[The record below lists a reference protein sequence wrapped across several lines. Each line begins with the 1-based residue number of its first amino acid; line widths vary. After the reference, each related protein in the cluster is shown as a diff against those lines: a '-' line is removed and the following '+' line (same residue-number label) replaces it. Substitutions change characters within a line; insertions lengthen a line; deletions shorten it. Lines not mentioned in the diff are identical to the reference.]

1 MTGEGKRGDRGQS
14 DEGQLPTLW
23 VAALGRFSV
32 RIGGVQV
39 PGRKWERR
47 HSGDMFKVLL
57 VAPGMRLDRDE
68 LVEHFWPA
76 AKDGRA
82 SLRGSLKELRD
93 ILRPGEST
101 ISGSPTL
108 RVEDAEDGVTLVAR
122 LEDRPDTPVVP
133 LEDWYDV
140 AAFER
145 AACLGGG
152 EEAVRAALAL
162 YGGPFLPHDLA
173 IDDRGERQPVQATR
187 EKLRRMVVD
196 VRLRAADAAAG
207 RGDSAGMVTELRL
220 VLEENPAHEAAA
232 ARLLGALAGQG
243 DVAAA
248 MRVYEVTKRAL
259 GELGLS
265 PSGEL
270 AAVQARLITERR
282 RPTAPS
288 VHLGRSAHGPTNL
301 PPAPGR
307 LVGRQREINDV
318 LAGLTSARLLTLTG
332 VGGCGKTR
340 LALTVAAEARSRF
353 PGGVWLVELAPI
365 ADPEVIAGVIASTVD
380 ARTTGDESPRDALAK
395 ALLGRRSLVVLDN
408 CEHLVA
414 ACTALVGDLLH
425 VCPSLTVL
433 ATSRERL
440 GVAGE
445 VVYPLAP
452 LTVPSADTVG
462 PSDLERY
469 EAPRL
474 LVDRAAALG
483 VRIDINER
491 TASIVAA
498 IVRRLDGLPLAIEL
512 AAARLPALSAPEVLS
527 RLDDRFGLLTSGSQ
541 SASHHQRTLFETL
554 TWSYDLLDKDEQCW
568 FRRLSVFAGGWTR
581 EEAEWVCGD
590 GHDGEDVES
599 RLALVSVSASTSA
612 DPLTALVEKS
622 FVQAWD
628 AMEERRRFAMLE
640 TVRAYAADR
649 LVESG
654 EAEETRRRHAAC
666 MIALTEREAA
676 GLTGPRQEQ
685 CLERIGGMHDNVRAA
700 LVWARDRGEPEI
712 GMRLASAVWR
722 FWLVRGPLGEGRAWL
737 DALLALDGPV
747 DPAVRAGACET
758 AGKLAGAQGDQTSAE
773 ALLACALTLWETLGD
788 EGGIARTRAGLAN
801 AALARGDLDD
811 ARAGFEAA
819 IALAAPGNARDSA
832 TWHNNLGVTYVRR
845 GDLDGAERTWRACL
859 PLFED
864 LDDKRS
870 VAIIL
875 DNLGGIATVRGD
887 LEAAFTLHG
896 RALAIKR
903 GLKDTRGIGATL
915 HNMGSIAFKDG
926 DYRRAWDLFAQ
937 GFAVLDEAEDKG
949 MAAMASASLA
959 DAARAMSDTVAAR
972 EGYARSLT
980 LAEES
985 GDRGLVAHCLD
996 GVAALFAARGWRG
1009 DVVSAARLFGVAH
1022 ELREATGTASV
1033 ALDMEEMYRRDVET
1047 VRDALG
1053 ADAFAT
1059 AWADGRA
1066 MEVTIAITLALDG
1079 CSVP

>member
-1 MTGEGKRGDRGQS
+1 MTDEGRRGNLGQS

-68 LVEHFWPA
+68 LVERFWPA

-93 ILRPGEST
+93 ILRPREST
-101 ISGSPTL
+101 VSGSPTL

-122 LEDRPDTPVVP
+122 LGDKPDTPVVP

-248 MRVYEVTKRAL
+248 MRVYEVTERAL
-259 GELGLS
+259 GELDLS

-307 LVGRQREINDV
+307 LVGRQQEINDV

-340 LALTVAAEARSRF
+340 LALTVAAEARSWF

-425 VCPSLTVL
+425 ACSSLTVL

-462 PSDLERY
+462 PGELERY

-527 RLDDRFGLLTSGSQ
+527 RLDDRFGLLTSGSR

-581 EEAEWVCGD
+581 EEAEWVCGKERD
-590 GHDGEDVES
+590 EEDAES
-599 RLALVSVSASTSA
+599 MPASVSASA
-612 DPLTALVEKS
+612 AMDPLTALVEKS

-628 AMEERRRFAMLE
+628 VMEERRRFAMLE
-640 TVRAYAADR
+640 TVRAYASDR

-654 EAEETRRRHAAC
+654 EVEEIRRRHASC
-666 MIALTEREAA
+666 MVALVGREAA
-676 GLTGPRQEQ
+676 GLTGPRQEE

-700 LVWARDRGEPEI
+700 LTWARERGQPET
-712 GMRLASAVWR
+712 GLRLASAVWR
-722 FWLVRGPLGEGRAWL
+722 FWLIRGLLSEGRAWL
-737 DALLALDGPV
+737 DALLALDRPV
-747 DPAVRAGACET
+747 DLIVRAGACEA
-758 AGKLAGAQGDQTSAE
+758 AGKLAGAQGDQASAE
-773 ALLACALTLWETLGD
+773 ALLTRALALWGALGD
-788 EGGIARTRAGLAN
+788 KGGIARSRAGLAGV
-801 AALARGDLDD
+801 ALARGDLDD
-811 ARAGFEAA
+811 ARAGYEAA
-819 IALAAPGNARDSA
+819 IALATGNARDSA
-832 TWHNNLGVTYVRR
+832 TWHNNLGVTFVRR
-845 GDLDGAERTWRACL
+845 GDLDGAERAWRACL

-864 LDDKRS
+864 LDDRRS

-887 LEAAFTLHG
+887 LEAAFTLHS

-926 DYRRAWDLFAQ
+926 DYRRARDLFAQ
-937 GFAVLDEAEDKG
+937 GHVALEEVGDKG
-949 MAAMASASLA
+949 MAAMTSASLA
-959 DAARAMSDTVAAR
+959 DAARAMGDTVAAR

-1033 ALDMEEMYRRDVET
+1033 ALDMEEMYRHDVEM
-1047 VRDALG
+1047 VKEALG
-1053 ADAFAT
+1053 SDLFAT

-1066 MEVTIAITLALDG
+1066 VGITDAIAVAIEG
-1079 CSVP
+1079 CTAP

>member
-1 MTGEGKRGDRGQS
+1 MTDEGRRGDPWQS
-14 DEGQLPTLW
+14 DTAQPPTLW
-23 VAALGRFSV
+23 VATLGRFSV
-32 RIGGVQV
+32 RSSGVHV
-39 PGRKWERR
+39 PDRWERR
-47 HSGDMFKVLL
+47 HRGAIFKALL
-57 VAPGMRLDRDE
+57 VAPGMRLGRDE
-68 LVEHFWPA
+68 LIERFWPL
-76 AKDGRA
+76 AKDGRG
-82 SLRGSLKELRD
+82 SLRVGLTELRD
-93 ILRPGEST
+93 LLRPRGGAF
-101 ISGSPTL
+101 SGSPAL
-108 RVEDAEDGVTLVAR
+108 RVEDAEDSVTLVAR
-122 LEDRPDTPVVP
+122 LGDGPDAPVIP
-133 LEDWYDV
+133 LEEWYDV

-145 AACLGGG
+145 AARAGGD

-173 IDDRGERQPVQATR
+173 IDDRWEGRPVQATR
-187 EKLRRMVVD
+187 EKLRRVAVD
-196 VRLRAADAAAG
+196 VRLRAADAAAS
-207 RGDSAGMVTELRL
+207 RGDSAGVEAELRL
-220 VLEENPAHEAAA
+220 VLEEDPTHETVAV
-232 ARLLGALAGQG
+232 RLMGTLASRG

-248 MRVYEVTKRAL
+248 MRVYQATEQAL
-259 GELGLS
+259 GALGLS

-270 AAVQARLITERR
+270 ADARARLTAERG
-282 RPTAPS
+282 RPAAPPAR
-288 VHLGRSAHGPTNL
+288 HGRVRGPTNL
-301 PPAPGR
+301 PPAPGH
-307 LVGRQREINDV
+307 LVGRLREYNEA

-340 LALTVAAEARSRF
+340 LALAVAEKARTLF
-353 PGGVWLVELAPI
+353 PDGVWLVELAPV
-365 ADPEVIAGVIASTVD
+365 ADPGVIAGALASAVGVSASRD
-380 ARTTGDESPRDALAK
+380 QSPRDALAE
-395 ALLGRRSLVVLDN
+395 AFLGWRSLVVLDN

-414 ACTALVGDLLH
+414 ACAALAGDLLH
-425 VCPSLTVL
+425 TCPGLTIL

-440 GVAGE
+440 GLTGE
-445 VVYPLAP
+445 IVYPILP
-452 LTVPSADTVG
+452 LTIPPTDAVG
-462 PSDLERY
+462 PTEIEWY
-469 EAPRL
+469 EASRL
-474 LVDRAAALG
+474 LVERAAALG
-483 VRIDINER
+483 VRLDINER
-491 TASIVAA
+491 TAPIIAA

-527 RLDDRFGLLTSGSQ
+527 RLDDRFGLLAPGPR
-541 SASHHQRTLFETL
+541 SAPHHQRTLFETL
-554 TWSYDLLDKDEQCW
+554 TWSYDLLDEDERRW
-568 FRRLSVFAGGWTR
+568 LRRLSVFAGGWTR

-590 GHDGEDVES
+590 SHDGEEAEL
-599 RLALVSVSASTSA
+599 RPASVSALAAA

-640 TVRAYAADR
+640 TVRAYASDR

-666 MIALTEREAA
+666 MIALVEHEAA

-700 LVWARDRGEPEI
+700 LAWARDRGEPEI

-722 FWLVRGPLGEGRAWL
+722 FWLVRGPLSEGRAWL

-747 DPAVRAGACET
+747 APAVRAGACEA
-758 AGKLAGAQGDQTSAE
+758 AGKLAGAQGNQTSAE
-773 ALLACALTLWETLGD
+773 ALLVCALALWEALGD

-801 AALARGDLDD
+801 AALARGDLDN
-811 ARAGFEAA
+811 ARAGYEAA

-845 GDLDGAERTWRACL
+845 GDLDGAERAWRACL

-887 LEAAFTLHG
+887 LEAAFALHG

-903 GLKDTRGIGATL
+903 GIKDTRGIGVTL

-926 DYRRAWDLFAQ
+926 DYRRARDLFAQ
-937 GFAVLDEAEDKG
+937 GFAALEEVGYRG
-949 MAAMASASLA
+949 MAAMALASLA
-959 DAARAMSDTVAAR
+959 DAARVMGDTVAAR
-972 EGYARSLT
+972 EEYARSLT

-996 GVAALFAARGWRG
+996 GVAVLLAARGWRG
-1009 DVVSAARLFGVAH
+1009 DVMSAARLFGVAH
-1022 ELREATGTASV
+1022 ELREASGTASV
-1033 ALDMEEMYRRDVET
+1033 ALDMEEMYKHDVET
-1047 VRDALG
+1047 VREALG

-1066 MEVTIAITLALDG
+1066 MEVTVAITLALDG
-1079 CSVP
+1079 CSIP